1 MIWPVVL
8 IPILIIVSLT
18 ASAMQI
24 DADPR
29 VIVSFMDKSL
39 SPELD
44 ILSVATDIS
53 ADNHLVFQVKTR
65 GERTK
70 GEVGDHLLLRIL
82 NGKTY
87 GFLIP
92 INQEDGDKVLMYES
106 VLQHDSTVLPQ
117 ALEMLRGN
125 AVPVDL
131 NAKRIVNGA
140 EFVLPVDW
148 VNFGED
154 FGFDAYTVKA
164 HMQGNIVEITEIYD
178 QAGKGRDGRNI
189 FSAVTLLNKLC
200 TPQRLRSSQ

>member
-1 MIWPVVL
+1 MIWPVAL
-8 IPILIIVSLT
+8 IPMLIIVSLT

-53 ADNHLVFQVKTR
+53 ANNHLVFQVKTR
-65 GERTK
+65 GERTN
-70 GEVGDHLLLRIL
+70 GEAGDHLLLSIL

-87 GFLIP
+87 SFLIP
-92 INQEDGDKVLMYES
+92 INQEDGHKVLMYES
-106 VLQHDSTVLPQ
+106 MLQHDSAVLPQ
-117 ALEMLRGN
+117 TLETSHGN
-125 AVPVDL
+125 SLPAGL

-148 VNFGED
+148 VNFSED
-154 FGFDAYTVKA
+154 FGFDAYTVKT

-178 QAGKGRDGRNI
+178 QAGKGRGGRNI